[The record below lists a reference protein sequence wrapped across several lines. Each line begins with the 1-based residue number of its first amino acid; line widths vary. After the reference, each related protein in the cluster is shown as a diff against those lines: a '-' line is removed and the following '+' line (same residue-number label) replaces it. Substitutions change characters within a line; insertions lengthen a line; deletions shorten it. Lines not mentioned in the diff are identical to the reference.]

1 MFYLNVHLCIN
12 LTWNKNRSMLFLH
25 EERVG
30 QGSTLLLFVSLIAS
44 FDEGRMG
51 SNYQADRGGGNG
63 GPYAPH
69 ILSEVQIIMAPSH
82 KRPSNR
88 FSRIPPTS
96 IHPRRR
102 MNEFVFG
109 QQRLPEKSDTL

>member
-1 MFYLNVHLCIN
+1 M
-12 LTWNKNRSMLFLH
+12 
-25 EERVG
+25 G

-51 SNYQADRGGGNG
+51 SNYQADRGGGEGEG
-63 GPYAPH
+63 GPYSPH
-69 ILSEVQIIMAPSH
+69 VMSEVQIIMAPPH

-109 QQRLPEKSDTL
+109 QKRLPEKSDTL